1 MLEGKVVMITGASQG
16 LGRALALAFARE
28 GARVAI
34 NARSEGS
41 IGPVAEEV
49 EDAGAEV
56 LALAADV
63 SRGADVE
70 RMVGETVERFGKIDV
85 LVNNAGLLGPRVGIE
100 DYPEEEWREVIDA
113 NLTGPF
119 LVTRAAIPH
128 LPEGGSVINVVSG
141 VSVDGRAE
149 WGAYSVS
156 KFGIEGLTQ
165 ILAAELAGRGIRVN
179 AVDPGGMR
187 TQMRAAAYPEEDP
200 TSRITPEEN
209 TAVFL
214 YLASDE
220 SKDVTGER
228 FKAQE
233 FGRGWSGDKLA
244 RQDYHTW
251 LSETVE
257 EVFLRRAHRE
267 APTHVGELGFE
278 VGGIVEH
285 LDDLEL
291 PPVVESSERRVA
303 SWVSPEAFLLGQRL
317 GAQGVHE
324 ESAPAGP

>member
-1 MLEGKVVMITGASQG
+1 MLPKGRNMLEDKVTLITGASQG

-34 NARSEGS
+34 NARSEES

-49 EDAGAEV
+49 EDAEV

-63 SRGADVE
+63 SKSADVE

-85 LVNNAGLLGPRVGIE
+85 LVNNAGLLGPRVRIE
-100 DYPEEEWREVIDA
+100 EYPEDEWREVIDA

-119 LVTRAAIPH
+119 LVSKAAIPH

-141 VSVDGRAE
+141 VSIEGRAG

-165 ILAAELAGRGIRVN
+165 ILAAELTGRGIRVN

-187 TQMRAAAYPEEDP
+187 TDMRAAAYPEEDP
-200 TSRITPEEN
+200 ATRITPEEN

-214 YLASDE
+214 YLASDR

-233 FGRGWSGDKLA
+233 FGR
-244 RQDYHTW
+244 T
-251 LSETVE
+251 
-257 EVFLRRAHRE
+257 
-267 APTHVGELGFE
+267 
-278 VGGIVEH
+278 
-285 LDDLEL
+285 
-291 PPVVESSERRVA
+291 
-303 SWVSPEAFLLGQRL
+303 
-317 GAQGVHE
+317 
-324 ESAPAGP
+324 